1 MNPDDGPLSWALM
14 PDTPSHTPEAG
25 PHALPEKAERGGG
38 ADKADEVC
46 GATAPQALR
55 AEAARYALLR
65 RLSPALRHEAA
76 APLQPIAMAASVL
89 ERRLAEPT
97 PELAPIRD
105 SALRLVG
112 YARTAAQCGLDLVG
126 WLSPDRQARLPLADV
141 VEHALS
147 LLATPL
153 GFEGFT
159 LASRIEA
166 GLSARP
172 VPRAALQLMLPGC
185 LLWLSDQ
192 AAAPGTLW
200 LEAVTA
206 PGTLAGARADIS
218 LRLSVEPTTDRSNEK
233 AGSPCEPAYRRLGWT
248 ELLALAHSEGL
259 DLRLEGQALVLAL
272 PPEP

>member
-1 MNPDDGPLSWALM
+1 MNPDDRPPTWALM
-14 PDTPSHTPEAG
+14 PETPTPATTAG
-25 PHALPEKAERGGG
+25 PQAALEKAER
-38 ADKADEVC
+38 ADPAC
-46 GATAPQALR
+46 AATAPQALR

-97 PELAPIRD
+97 PDLAPIRD

-126 WLSPDRQARLPLADV
+126 WLSPDRQVRRPLADV
-141 VEHALS
+141 VEQALS

-159 LASRIEA
+159 LVSRIEA
-166 GLSARP
+166 GLSAQA
-172 VPRAALQLMLPGC
+172 VPGAALQLMLPGC
-185 LLWLSDQ
+185 LLWLRDQ
-192 AAAPGTLW
+192 AAQPGPLL
-200 LEAVTA
+200 LEAVA
-206 PGTLAGARADIS
+206 PQGPLPDTPAGIS
-218 LRLSVEPTTDRSNEK
+218 LRLSAQPTTDRPNEK
-233 AGSPCEPAYRRLGWT
+233 AGSLGEPAYRRLGWT